1 MVLARNNVGNSL
13 GAFGA
18 LTQELGEGFIQ
29 SSSLCGTDMHISMQ
43 SDFMAQC
50 TAGLECCMQSDSIHG
65 FIINPHISDVNVTFT
80 SAYCPIICRTV
91 PLVILVM
98 FGKTH
103 IHYEHHFSVLLKL
116 LPYQTW
122 DEFEANFPG
131 MTCDFSDAGELALRM
146 PYSPSSMLPR
156 KQWSWNDTTA
166 FALSTL
172 RGPSPESV

>member
-18 LTQELGEGFIQ
+18 LTQELGEGFIR

-43 SDFMAQC
+43 SDFMAQH

-65 FIINPHISDVNVTFT
+65 FVIDPHMSDVNVTFT
-80 SAYCPIICRTV
+80 SAYCPVIHRTV
-91 PLVILVM
+91 PLIISVM

-103 IHYEHHFSVLLKL
+103 IHYERHFSVLLKS

-122 DEFEANFPG
+122 GEFEANFPG
-131 MTCDFSDAGELALRM
+131 MTCDFSDAE
-146 PYSPSSMLPR
+146 
-156 KQWSWNDTTA
+156 
-166 FALSTL
+166 
-172 RGPSPESV
+172 